1 MASLESVDIED
12 EKKIEWILSPT
23 FDTTLRKSSFLS
35 DKLSSVKKCLFI
47 EIGPRLNFSTAFSTN
62 AVSIC
67 AAVGLSE
74 KINRIERSILYL
86 INYEVILLVVV
97 SLQFA

>member
-1 MASLESVDIED
+1 MVSLESLDIEE

-23 FDTTLRKSSFLS
+23 FDTPLRKSSFLS
-35 DKLSSVKKCLFI
+35 DKLSAKKCLFI

-74 KINRIERSILYL
+74 KINRIEKSILYL
-86 INYEVILLVVV
+86 INYEVI
-97 SLQFA
+97 SLIIV

>member
-1 MASLESVDIED
+1 MSNSGELDASE
-12 EKKIEWILSPT
+12 EKKIEWILRPT
-23 FDTTLRKSSFLS
+23 FESTLLESTSFLS
-35 DKLSSVKKCLFI
+35 DKSSPVKKCLFI

-86 INYEVILLVVV
+86 INYEVISTTLL
-97 SLQFA
+97 FPIT